1 MVATGGFGM
10 FPENPLTQTFQQVLA
25 DNFSAEYLDPFNAY
39 LDELSVPT
47 IKPGAGSGTEQDPPF
62 DPLGTLVAISE
73 EEATP
78 GADGTALVE
87 TAVASILETVTELA
101 PSSTSTLIPT
111 STVTLPPL
119 PSDTPP
125 PSFTVSPVPSNT
137 LAYTPPTQTRKPR
150 VNSTK
155 TLSLTTTV
163 FPTLAA
169 TDTPTPVPASGGSC
183 VTSFANTT
191 DYDCVVSNVRLDG
204 TPQTSLTVLT
214 GQNFTFEYDFQVWAA
229 PSCPGC
235 SMQVLAG
242 LESNPL
248 PACDYSGI
256 PGANPGASGA
266 SLIHTIVAPATPG
279 SYAIFVRWTQ
289 QADCASATT
298 NYGGFGT
305 VIALITVQ

>member
-101 PSSTSTLIPT
+101 PTSTTTSVPT
-111 STVTLPPL
+111 STETVTPPA
-119 PSDTPP
+119 SDTPE
-125 PSFTVSPVPSNT
+125 PSLTASPAPSST
-137 LAYTPPTQTRKPR
+137 PVYIPPTRTRKPAI
-150 VNSTK
+150 TK

-163 FPTLAA
+163 FPSVTP
-169 TDTPTPVPASGGSC
+169 TDTLTPVPASGGSC
-183 VTSFANTT
+183 VTSSANTA

-204 TPQTSLTVLT
+204 TAQNSLTVLT

-242 LESNPL
+242 LEANPV
-248 PACDYSGI
+248 PVCDYAGI
-256 PGANPGASGA
+256 PGANPGANGTS
-266 SLIHTIVAPATPG
+266 SIHTITAPASAG

-289 QADCASATT
+289 QADCASATA